1 VTVATLAWLQD
12 LDHQLFFALNLGL
25 STPVL
30 DYVLW
35 AISTL
40 NGSGLLV
47 GVAIA
52 LWVCDRPMFKQ
63 HYGWLVLAV
72 VLGFL
77 IVHGIKYG
85 LARPRPLSAFAALMQ
100 TGEVQMHVIGPRLH
114 HRSFPSGHTQAAAS
128 VLTYLLCLYPQRWL
142 WWSSGIG
149 IAGLARIYLGAHFP
163 SDVFAGAL
171 IGSLTAVS
179 AWKLQRWSLCHASP
193 GQHGRR

>member
-1 VTVATLAWLQD
+1 MTVVIVSWLQN

-25 STPVL
+25 STPAL
-30 DYVLW
+30 DYLLW
-35 AISTL
+35 AVSAL
-40 NGSGLLV
+40 NGMGLLV
-47 GVAIA
+47 GVGIA
-52 LWVCDRPMFKQ
+52 LWYYDRPMFKQ
-63 HYGWLVLAV
+63 HFGWLVLAV

-100 TGEVQMHVIGPRLH
+100 TGEVQMHVIGPHLH

-128 VLTYLLCLYPQRWL
+128 ALTYLLCLYPRRWI

-163 SDVFAGAL
+163 SDVLAGAL
-171 IGSLTAVS
+171 IGCLTAIS
-179 AWKLQRWSLCHASP
+179 AWQLQRRHQDHASL
-193 GQHGRR
+193 GQYGRR